1 MKSKV
6 VLVTGSSIGIGRE
19 TAYQFAQENAM
30 VIVTYYKDKEEAEK
44 TYKTCLELGAADA
57 SVVELN
63 VMDDKS
69 LLHVVDEVA
78 KERKKIDI
86 LVNNAGTLSWTSLQ
100 NQSFEDIAVQVRT
113 NLEGLIKM
121 TRACLPYVKDT
132 IINIGS
138 IAGTVGMEELTVLC
152 ATKFGVWGFTQ
163 ALAKEVPHLNVYAVN
178 PDFIATRMT
187 NFEGRPAEEVARV
200 VVNAAKGAYELPSG
214 SDIDVWRV
222 VGSVTGGDA

>member
-152 ATKFGVWGFTQ
+152 ATKFGVRGFTQ